1 MKRVYLDYAGTAPC
15 DPRVV
20 KAMHPYFTDIFG
32 NPSSLHSFGQEAKK
46 ALEESRE
53 KVARALGASPEE
65 IVFTGGGTESNNFA
79 LKGVAYANQKKG
91 NHLIT
96 TAIEHHCVLE
106 PCKFLEKQ
114 GFSVTYVKV
123 DKDGLVDP
131 GDIKKA
137 ITDKTVL
144 ISVMHANNEIGTIEP
159 IAEIARIAQEKN
171 VPLHTDAVQTFGHVP
186 VDVHALGVDLL
197 SISAHKFYGP
207 KGVGALYIRKGTRIA
222 PFLQGG
228 DQEKKRRASTENIPG
243 IVGLAKAAELAREER
258 DEEAKKLTALRDM
271 LIEGILRAIPQTR
284 LNGHRTQR
292 LPNNVNIIVEYV
304 EGESMILNLD
314 MEGIACSTG
323 SACTSSS
330 LEPSHVLTALGV
342 PAELAHGSLRFTSGR
357 YTQKEDIARVLE
369 ALPKIVDKLRAM
381 SPLYKKK

>member
-1 MKRVYLDYAGTAPC
+1 
-15 DPRVV
+15 
-20 KAMHPYFTDIFG
+20 
-32 NPSSLHSFGQEAKK
+32 
-46 ALEESRE
+46 
-53 KVARALGASPEE
+53 
-65 IVFTGGGTESNNFA
+65 
-79 LKGVAYANQKKG
+79 
-91 NHLIT
+91 
-96 TAIEHHCVLE
+96 
-106 PCKFLEKQ
+106 
-114 GFSVTYVKV
+114 VTYVKV